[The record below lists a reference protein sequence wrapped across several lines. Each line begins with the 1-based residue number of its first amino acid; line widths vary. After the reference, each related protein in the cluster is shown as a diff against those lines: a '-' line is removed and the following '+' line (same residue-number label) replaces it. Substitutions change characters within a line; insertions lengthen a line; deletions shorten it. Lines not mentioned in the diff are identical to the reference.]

1 MKLYPEGY
9 ERMLLLSKKK
19 LYVCKGR
26 ASKKEKKKRFSILG
40 RTNVRFLMEIHHV
53 ALNLAHKTRARA
65 TNAVCFKSGT
75 FEKGVAG
82 EYCF

>member
-1 MKLYPEGY
+1 MCAKAGHP
-9 ERMLLLSKKK
+9 KKK
-19 LYVCKGR
+19 KW
-26 ASKKEKKKRFSILG
+26 FSILG

-65 TNAVCFKSGT
+65 TDAACFKSGT